1 MIKEERLE
9 SVSDSKLLQLPSKA
23 VIIEQ
28 CVLTIAAYLLAGVD
42 LMGVLDTFGLA
53 WLTVLFITDKP
64 AVASLL
70 GVLCGRVV
78 MHFGD
83 PSTMFTDACIH
94 IGGFALFSIAK
105 KIQKNPT
112 GTLYVVLDIVFYV
125 CTQTALVLV
134 YEHTA
139 YNALYII
146 LNVLIMIAVIY
157 FYLRVAKIL
166 FNSDG
171 IMLTQTDAIG
181 IAVFASL
188 LIAGLGNAT
197 LWGISIRSVL
207 SLAVLLTTASISG
220 AAMGTLV
227 GTVFSVVLGLSSQVD
242 FYTVSA
248 FVVCSAVCGTLK
260 NMNKIAVG
268 VIIFGMYIGLFV
280 LLGSQPN
287 TLFTVELLIALIIF
301 CIIPTKRL
309 TKVITVVEDA
319 VKQTS
324 YPVQSRE
331 YAERIRLV
339 CSDSLG
345 QVMES
350 SQRMNKILDGYLLE
364 AQAENKEQFDALV
377 EKITGT
383 VCCHCT
389 MGETC
394 AFANNNMG
402 KKSPTC
408 EVAKLVSGL
417 NHVGNEWRAKM
428 ALCRSIPGIAVGC
441 MSRSMER
448 IQHELND
455 SVNVD
460 EFLSARLQ
468 SECISVCKQVRGVA
482 AINSQNGVE
491 ILIDLRTKGLK
502 AVQVDELMQ
511 RCSDLLDVELE
522 RRDIDGAGLCFTQ
535 KSSYKLTTGTASV
548 SLDAD
553 GLCGDSG
560 TIIPFGKDGFMLAVV
575 DGCGTGYSA
584 LAESNKVMEV
594 LEALSQSGCDE
605 NSTVSLVNSLMGIRA
620 HDDKYSSA
628 DLCIFNKYNGD
639 TKFIKM
645 GAVSSFIIQKDGVAK
660 VECGA
665 GPLGTMPTSSGLVS
679 NFKLKAKDVIVMMT
693 DGVFDACSR
702 YHDPDEYFINL
713 LSEYQATSAQETAE
727 YIMKNA
733 LSCIKRPKDDML
745 VFVAMVSKRQ

>member
-1 MIKEERLE
+1 MIKEERIQ

-23 VIIEQ
+23 VIIGQ
-28 CVLTIAAYLLAGVD
+28 AVLAVAAYLLAGVN

-64 AVASLL
+64 ALISFL
-70 GVLCGRVV
+70 GVLLGRIV

-83 PSTMFTDACIH
+83 ASLMFTDACIH
-94 IGGFALFSIAK
+94 IGAFALLSVAK
-105 KIQKNPT
+105 KIQKNPS
-112 GTLYVVLDIVFYV
+112 GTLFVVLDIVFYV

-157 FYLRVAKIL
+157 FYLRVAKIM
-166 FNSDG
+166 FNPEG
-171 IMLTQTDAIG
+171 IMLSQTDAIS

-188 LIAGLGNAT
+188 LVVGLGDASV
-197 LWGISIRSVL
+197 GGVSIRTVL
-207 SLAVLLTTASISG
+207 SLAVLLVASSISG
-220 AAMGTLV
+220 AAMGALI
-227 GTVFSVVLGLSSQVD
+227 GTVFSIVLGLSSQVD

-248 FVVCSAVCGTLK
+248 FVVCSTVCGSLK
-260 NMNKIAVG
+260 NMNKIAVS
-268 VIIFGMYIGLFV
+268 IIILGMYVGLFV

-287 TLFTVELLIALIIF
+287 ILFTIELLVALIVF
-301 CIIPTKRL
+301 CIIPTKKL
-309 TKVITVVEDA
+309 TRVITLVEDA

-331 YAERIRLV
+331 YAERIRLL
-339 CSDSLG
+339 CSDSLE

-350 SQRMNKILDGYLLE
+350 SQRMNKILDGYLLQ
-364 AQAENKEQFDALV
+364 AQSENKAQFDALV
-377 EKITGT
+377 DKITST

-389 MGETC
+389 MGDTC
-394 AFANNNMG
+394 AFANTNTG

-441 MSRSMER
+441 MSHSMQR
-448 IQHELND
+448 IQADLEE

-460 EFLSARLQ
+460 EFLSSRLQ
-468 SECISVCKQVRGVA
+468 SECVGICKQVRGVA
-482 AINSQNGVE
+482 AINSKKGVE

-502 AVQVDELMQ
+502 ASDVDKLMQ
-511 RCSDLLDVELE
+511 KCSDVLDIELE
-522 RRDIDGAGLCFTQ
+522 RRDIEGVGLCFVQ
-535 KSSYKLTTGTASV
+535 KSRYKLTTGAASV

-605 NSTVSLVNSLMGIRA
+605 DSTVSLVNALMGIRA
-620 HDDKYSSA
+620 RDDKYSSA
-628 DLCIFNKYNGD
+628 DICIFNKYNGD

-645 GAVSSFIIQKDGVAK
+645 GAVSSFIIQKDEVTR
-660 VECGA
+660 VDCGA
-665 GPLGTMPTSSGLVS
+665 GPLGTMPKANGLVS
-679 NFKLKAKDVIVMMT
+679 NFKLKQNDVIVMMT
-693 DGVFDACSR
+693 DGVYDACSR
-702 YHDPDEYFINL
+702 YQDPDEYFAQI
-713 LSEYQATSAQETAE
+713 LSGYQITTAQETAE
-727 YIMKNA
+727 YIMKKA
-733 LSCIKRPKDDML
+733 LSCAKRPKDDML
-745 VFVAMVSKRQ
+745 VFTAIVSKRQ